1 MFKVNNKDTRTT
13 LHTLD
18 SFLLISGGREWI
30 KVFSRICLI
39 SKAKLGEDP
48 LWNII
53 LLMKF
58 HMQKQALNMISQLTL
73 ENLMMRTLSIIDKTV
88 TLRKHSV
95 NLGNIQ
101 IFNYIYIFKLLNCK

>member
-1 MFKVNNKDTRTT
+1 
-13 LHTLD
+13 
-18 SFLLISGGREWI
+18 
-30 KVFSRICLI
+30 
-39 SKAKLGEDP
+39 
-48 LWNII
+48 
-53 LLMKF
+53 
-58 HMQKQALNMISQLTL
+58 MQKQALNMISQLTL